1 MNNNVASSQNSGKSS
16 LDNLVHIASN
26 MSQEFRLPNRP
37 SIPANQSL
45 SQTPLNQQP
54 ASEYN
59 SATSTPSP
67 SMATGLKTKRSK
79 KMACVECR
87 QQKSRCDA
95 FEKQPD
101 PCTRCAKKGLHCD
114 VKSDYK
120 RTYKR
125 ARIAQIEKEFE
136 ELKKTLTTS
145 QAAELLTKFPSLSS
159 ASPDTNPQEE
169 TLQIQVKIEPGTL
182 NDTTQGIAGVGVA
195 KTTSNVDLPQHSTKA
210 VEGAYTQQNSTKN
223 TQFTPYRILSHN
235 SSETSQSIP
244 NTPSITRQVE
254 SNTRSQIPLA
264 QQEKKVELLDS
275 SLICEEKSV
284 DDISL
289 MPETIK
295 KLYLEYFER
304 YHPILP
310 VVDVSLGPERIYR
323 LCPALFWVIMF
334 VSLRRF
340 PDNSSKSL
348 LVRLSPIV
356 KGILAEIMISPI
368 TRYNPIEED
377 EPIYNVSS
385 VYSVQAFL
393 LYSYWPPI
401 TSSLSADSS
410 YNTVGTAFL
419 QAIRI
424 GLHTPTLVNTSEMN
438 KDEKTKH
445 QLTMTHEQLKTWIF
459 CNIASQTIATAFG
472 FPACTQFESSMWF
485 YNQPGSSIIIPRNL
499 QLMMEIAQFEDQMAK
514 ALNSNPMDPC
524 GLIDASERLP
534 LLKLLLKRLDTIE
547 ITLKNEMLQPS
558 DRRFR
563 VFEILSARVHL
574 LSYYFMDTVRI
585 AQFELQ
591 KGLIRL
597 YNAAI
602 ALINHTSECQAEDKK
617 FVKYL
622 PGVYLLNLWQAGC
635 IIGKLIHSSLKK
647 FIDVGTGKQSYE
659 SVITFT
665 ATASILKHDMA
676 YRSSGITRNMWQL
689 FRELDAKKMNS
700 LSIDIRNRMS
710 ASVFFDCLKLLRAQV
725 GITKL
730 TTKTDGSHP
739 ADDDEA
745 IEESQEEVDD
755 EDDQQ
760 LAEMGNEKAAP
771 SEDEK
776 NGSLH
781 NVSQKST
788 PNSTTSSRVRRAR
801 TLSNNMDAE
810 SKTRKIIRTI
820 PLDPEPISIGAS
832 KRSSIFK
839 VVNSSTDSS
848 PIMKSDVSTPNS
860 NRINDHQTRTQTY
873 NPSHVG
879 KQYLQQLPHISSK
892 QTVQS
897 SQYQH
902 HQQLQQP
909 QQLQQHQYEQI
920 LQLDNRSYQ
929 PAQNISEAPLLQFS
943 AFAFNESPIQLGLE
957 NLDIDNFDHDML
969 WKDVD
974 SVMNDFGFH
983 TS

>member
-1 MNNNVASSQNSGKSS
+1 MNNNVTSSQNSGKSS

-26 MSQEFRLPNRP
+26 MSQEFRLPNRT

-45 SQTPLNQQP
+45 SQTPLNHQP
-54 ASEYN
+54 ASDYN

-67 SMATGLKTKRSK
+67 STTTGRKSSRSK

-101 PCTRCAKKGLHCD
+101 PCTRCAKKGLQCD

-136 ELKKTLTTS
+136 ELKKTLTNT
-145 QAAELLTKFPSLSS
+145 QAAELLSKFPSLSS

-169 TLQIQVKIEPGTL
+169 TLQIKVKIEPGTL
-182 NDTTQGIAGVGVA
+182 CDSSRGIAADAGVT
-195 KTTSNVDLPQHSTKA
+195 KSISNIDLPRHSTIVA
-210 VEGAYTQQNSTKN
+210 ETAYPQQSLAKSTQIPPY
-223 TQFTPYRILSHN
+223 QFQSLN
-235 SSETSQSIP
+235 SSETSQSLP

-254 SNTRSQIPLA
+254 SNILHQIPAALHEN
-264 QQEKKVELLDS
+264 QVQLPES

-348 LVRLSPIV
+348 LVRLSPVV

-438 KDEKTKH
+438 KDERTQQ
-445 QLTMTHEQLKTWIF
+445 QLAMTHEQLKTWIF

-472 FPACTQFESSMWF
+472 FPACTQFDSSMWF
-485 YNQPGSSIIIPRNL
+485 YNQPGSTIRIPRNL

-534 LLKLLLKRLDTIE
+534 LLKLLLKRLDNIE

-563 VFEILSARVHL
+563 VFEILSTRVHL

-602 ALINHTSECQAEDKK
+602 SFINHTSECQANDKK

-659 SVITFT
+659 SVIAFT
-665 ATASILKHDMA
+665 ASASILKHDMA

-689 FRELDAKKMNS
+689 FRTLDANKTNS

-730 TTKTDGSHP
+730 TTKTDENHP
-739 ADDDEA
+739 ADDEEA
-745 IEESQEEVDD
+745 IEESLEEDEEPTDMDNEKTVHS
-755 EDDQQ
+755 EDD
-760 LAEMGNEKAAP
+760 
-771 SEDEK
+771 K

-781 NVSQKST
+781 NGSQKST
-788 PNSTTSSRVRRAR
+788 PNSTTSSRVRKAR

-848 PIMKSDVSTPNS
+848 PLMKSDVSTPNS
-860 NRINDHQTRTQTY
+860 NRINNHQIKTQTY
-873 NPSHVG
+873 NPTHVE
-879 KQYLQQLPHISSK
+879 KQQLPYPSSK
-892 QTVQS
+892 QTPQFL
-897 SQYQH
+897 QFQ
-902 HQQLQQP
+902 QQP
-909 QQLQQHQYEQI
+909 Q
-920 LQLDNRSYQ
+920 QLDNRSYQ
-929 PAQNISEAPLLQFS
+929 SAQNASEVPLLQFS

-983 TS
+983 AS

>member
-26 MSQEFRLPNRP
+26 IR
-37 SIPANQSL
+37 
-45 SQTPLNQQP
+45 
-54 ASEYN
+54 N
-59 SATSTPSP
+59 SADPGQDRAGTS
-67 SMATGLKTKRSK
+67 
-79 KMACVECR
+79 
-87 QQKSRCDA
+87 
-95 FEKQPD
+95 
-101 PCTRCAKKGLHCD
+101 
-114 VKSDYK
+114 
-120 RTYKR
+120 
-125 ARIAQIEKEFE
+125 
-136 ELKKTLTTS
+136 
-145 QAAELLTKFPSLSS
+145 
-159 ASPDTNPQEE
+159 
-169 TLQIQVKIEPGTL
+169 

-223 TQFTPYRILSHN
+223 TQFTPYRISSHN

-275 SLICEEKSV
+275 SLIYNK
-284 DDISL
+284 
-289 MPETIK
+289 ET
-295 KLYLEYFER
+295 LFGVFER

-323 LCPALFWVIMF
+323 LCPA
-334 VSLRRF
+334 
-340 PDNSSKSL
+340 
-348 LVRLSPIV
+348 
-356 KGILAEIMISPI
+356 
-368 TRYNPIEED
+368 Y
-377 EPIYNVSS
+377 
-385 VYSVQAFL
+385 
-393 LYSYWPPI
+393 
-401 TSSLSADSS
+401 
-410 YNTVGTAFL
+410 
-419 QAIRI
+419 
-424 GLHTPTLVNTSEMN
+424 
-438 KDEKTKH
+438 
-445 QLTMTHEQLKTWIF
+445 
-459 CNIASQTIATAFG
+459 FG
-472 FPACTQFESSMWF
+472 
-485 YNQPGSSIIIPRNL
+485 
-499 QLMMEIAQFEDQMAK
+499 
-514 ALNSNPMDPC
+514 
-524 GLIDASERLP
+524 
-534 LLKLLLKRLDTIE
+534 
-547 ITLKNEMLQPS
+547 
-558 DRRFR
+558 
-563 VFEILSARVHL
+563 
-574 LSYYFMDTVRI
+574 
-585 AQFELQ
+585 
-591 KGLIRL
+591 
-597 YNAAI
+597 
-602 ALINHTSECQAEDKK
+602 
-617 FVKYL
+617 
-622 PGVYLLNLWQAGC
+622 
-635 IIGKLIHSSLKK
+635 
-647 FIDVGTGKQSYE
+647 YE

-730 TTKTDGSHP
+730 TTKTDESHP

-745 IEESQEEVDD
+745 IEESQEEVED

-848 PIMKSDVSTPNS
+848 PIMKSD
-860 NRINDHQTRTQTY
+860 TRTQTY

-879 KQYLQQLPHISSK
+879 KQYSQQSPHISSK

-920 LQLDNRSYQ
+920 LQSDNRSYQ
-929 PAQNISEAPLLQFS
+929 PAQNISEAPLSQFS